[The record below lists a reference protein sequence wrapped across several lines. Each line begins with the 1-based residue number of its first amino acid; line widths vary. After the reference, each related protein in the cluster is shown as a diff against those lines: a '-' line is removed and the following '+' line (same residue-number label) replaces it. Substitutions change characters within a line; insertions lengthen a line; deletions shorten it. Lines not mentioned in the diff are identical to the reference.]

1 MDGSNITSVLQ
12 WKAAN
17 WQPSIAIII
26 KDANEQSTATEQ
38 GRRPQTTKVTLPNFQ
53 RPDQAHAQ
61 TPGRCLWP
69 ESYLQTWRAQRSAY
83 LMGQSAYLYPAGRI
97 GFRRI
102 LLYNAAWFY

>member
-1 MDGSNITSVLQ
+1 MELRVDGSNITSVLQ

-53 RPDQAHAQ
+53 RPDQAHAR
-61 TPGRCLWP
+61 TLGRCL
-69 ESYLQTWRAQRSAY
+69 
-83 LMGQSAYLYPAGRI
+83 
-97 GFRRI
+97 
-102 LLYNAAWFY
+102 